1 MKKDFFYCF
10 VAAALAFGLT
20 LPLMKG
26 GSRTASLKGEVTDP
40 SGAVVPGAKIL
51 IANDHWSATFSSNG
65 SGDYEVKGLAPGAY
79 NVTVSSHGFA
89 PFARAVL
96 VISAGDRIEMDANL
110 NLPTVVQRVTV
121 TAGGL

>member
-10 VAAALAFGLT
+10 VAAALVLGLT
-20 LPLMKG
+20 HPLVKG

-51 IANDHWSATFSSNG
+51 VANDHWSATFSSDG
-65 SGDYEVKGLAPGAY
+65 SGDYEVKGLPPGAY
-79 NVTVSSHGFA
+79 NVTVSSRGFT

-96 VISAGDRIEMDANL
+96 VTSAGERIEMDASL

-121 TAGGL
+121 QADGL